1 MAERDEFDKIVEGL
15 DLGLSFPAE
24 PADPAPD
31 QADRPAADAPDDEPD
46 RTRPEEEF
54 YRRVEPAPL
63 IPRKRNLAWAWA
75 GVVGTPLLLVL
86 ATLAGQFLDRTVLA
100 AAALIF
106 VASATYLFLQL
117 PEHGPGRR
125 DWPDDGAVL

>member
-1 MAERDEFDKIVEGL
+1 MADRDEFDKIVEGL
-15 DLGLSFPAE
+15 DLGLSFPDE
-24 PADPAPD
+24 PADPAPLEPD
-31 QADRPAADAPDDEPD
+31 PATQAAAEDDD
-46 RTRPEEEF
+46 RTRPDEEF
-54 YRRVEPAPL
+54 YRRVDPVPL
-63 IPRKRNLAWAWA
+63 IPRKRNLVLGWA
-75 GVVGTPLLLVL
+75 GVVGTPLVLVL
-86 ATLAGQFLDRTVLA
+86 ATLAGQFLDRTVLV